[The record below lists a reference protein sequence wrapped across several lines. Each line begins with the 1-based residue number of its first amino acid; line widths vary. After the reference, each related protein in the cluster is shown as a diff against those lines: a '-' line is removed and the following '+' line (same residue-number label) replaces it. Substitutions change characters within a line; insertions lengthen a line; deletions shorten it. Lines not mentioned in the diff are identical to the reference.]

1 MGTRE
6 WGLTRSCKVVDAPC
20 MELPPA
26 TLIFVLGVGEEVR
39 EDVLERTLGRSEMR
53 WPDADGG
60 GLAAT
65 HNSQSAFLL

>member
-1 MGTRE
+1 
-6 WGLTRSCKVVDAPC
+6 

-26 TLIFVLGVGEEVR
+26 TLIFVLGAGEEVR
-39 EDVLERTLGRSEMR
+39 EDVRELEGTLGRSEMR

-65 HNSQSAFLL
+65 HISESALLYSFEAK